1 MIRRYIPVA
10 AALLL
15 CLGAGA
21 QSSQEIISKIE
32 ANNLSLKALQQQ
44 IAAETE
50 DNLASAALTDP
61 SVEFGYLFGLEGMNK
76 HTLSVRQSFD
86 FGALSG
92 ARKTAAL
99 TRNELLAL
107 EYRAARRDVLTR
119 ARTLLAEITYY
130 NALIEEYSIRL
141 DYARQVEQAY
151 RTGCEQGEF
160 SILELRKA
168 SVSLAEAEGLL
179 ELAQVERYALVSE
192 LTALNGG
199 ESIEIVSSEQE
210 RVMIPGS
217 FDEWIGSAEQSSVLE
232 YVRKQVSLSEQQ
244 LKLTR
249 NETMPNITIG
259 YMEEVLPIEA
269 FRGPTIGISIPL
281 WSSSRK
287 VSSAKAQVQAAKA
300 QEKNV
305 YAEFYA
311 QAKALYNKAL
321 RLGETSNKYNSLT
334 APEESLRDL
343 KTALDAGEISL
354 IDYIAELSF
363 YYDTREL
370 ALRTERDYLIAVA
383 ELKALEM

>member
-21 QSSQEIISKIE
+21 QSSQEIISKVE

>member
-21 QSSQEIISKIE
+21 QSSQEIISKVE

-179 ELAQVERYALVSE
+179 ELAQVERFALVSE

-370 ALRTERDYLIAVA
+370 ALRTEMDYLIAVA

>member
-1 MIRRYIPVA
+1 MIRRYTAIIA
-10 AALLL
+10 FAFF
-15 CLGAGA
+15 CLGVQA
-21 QSSQEIISKIE
+21 QSSQELLSKVE
-32 ANNLSLKALQQQ
+32 NNNLSLKALQQQ
-44 IAAETE
+44 IEA
-50 DNLASAALTDP
+50 DSQSNLASAALTDP

-86 FGALSG
+86 FGAISG

-99 TRNELLAL
+99 TRNELLTL

-119 ARTLLAEITYY
+119 ARTLLAEIIYY

-160 SILELRKA
+160 SILDLRKA

-192 LTALNGG
+192 LAALNGG
-199 ESIEIVSSEQE
+199 EEIEVLAKSQE
-210 RVMIPGS
+210 KVMIPGN
-217 FDEWIGSAEQSSVLE
+217 FEDWVQSADGSSVLQ
-232 YVRKQVSLSEQQ
+232 YVSKQVSLSEQQ

-259 YMEEVLPIEA
+259 YMEEVMPVEA
-269 FRGPTIGISIPL
+269 FRGPTIGVSIPL
-281 WSSSRK
+281 WSSSHK

-300 QEKNV
+300 QQKSV

-321 RLGETSNKYNSLT
+321 RLGETSAKYNALT

>member
-21 QSSQEIISKIE
+21 QSSQEIISKVE

-179 ELAQVERYALVSE
+179 ELAQVERFALVSE

-232 YVRKQVSLSEQQ
+232 YVSKQVSLSEQQ

>member
-21 QSSQEIISKIE
+21 QSSQDIISKVE

-61 SVEFGYLFGLEGMNK
+61 SMEFGYLFGLEGMNK

-179 ELAQVERYALVSE
+179 ELAQVERFALVSE

>member
-21 QSSQEIISKIE
+21 QSSQEIISKVE

-179 ELAQVERYALVSE
+179 ELAQVERFALVSE

>member
-50 DNLASAALTDP
+50 DNLASAALADP

-232 YVRKQVSLSEQQ
+232 YVSKQVSLSEQQ

>member
-1 MIRRYIPVA
+1 MIKRYIIVA
-10 AALLL
+10 LMAVVTLQSQ
-15 CLGAGA
+15 A
-21 QSSQEIISKIE
+21 QNTQEILSNIE

-44 IAAETE
+44 YTAESE
-50 DNLASAALTDP
+50 SNLASAVIADP
-61 SVEFGYLFGLEGMNK
+61 SVEFGYLFGLQGMNK
-76 HTLSVRQSFD
+76 HTLSVKQSFD

-92 ARKTAAL
+92 SRKAEAL
-99 TRNELLAL
+99 TRNELLTL

-119 ARTLLAEITYY
+119 ARTLIAEITYY
-130 NALIEEYSIRL
+130 NALIDEYSLRL
-141 DYARQVEQAY
+141 DYARAVEDAY
-151 RTGCEQGEF
+151 RVGCEQGEF
-160 SILELRKA
+160 SVLDLRKA
-168 SVSLAEAEGLL
+168 SVNLAEAEGLL
-179 ELAQVERYALVSE
+179 EIAEVERFALLSE
-192 LTALNGG
+192 LAALNGG
-199 ESIEIVSSEQE
+199 EEIEISAREQE
-210 RVMIPGS
+210 SVLIPGN
-217 FDEWIGSAEQSSVLE
+217 FEDWVASADGSSVLQ
-232 YVRKQVSLSEQQ
+232 YVGKQVSLSEQQ

-249 NETMPNITIG
+249 NETLPNITIG
-259 YMEEVLPIEA
+259 YMEEVLPVEA
-269 FRGPTIGISIPL
+269 FRGPTIGVSIPL

-300 QEKNV
+300 QQKSV

-321 RLGETSNKYNSLT
+321 RLGETSAKYNSLT

-370 ALRTERDYLIAVA
+370 ALRTEKDYLVAVA

>member
-21 QSSQEIISKIE
+21 QSSQEIISKVE

-86 FGALSG
+86 FGSLSG

-99 TRNELLAL
+99 TRNELLTL

>member
-21 QSSQEIISKIE
+21 QSSQEIISKVE

-99 TRNELLAL
+99 TRNELLTL